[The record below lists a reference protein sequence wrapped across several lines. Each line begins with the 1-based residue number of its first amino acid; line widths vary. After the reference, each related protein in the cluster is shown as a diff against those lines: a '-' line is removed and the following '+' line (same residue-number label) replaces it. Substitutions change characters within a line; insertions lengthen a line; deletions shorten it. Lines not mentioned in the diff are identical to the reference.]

1 MSARWLVVLLA
12 AAVLVGTPL
21 AVEARPAQPISIAA
35 DDLAE
40 RIERSAAVPWSGLA
54 ETSGTLQVP
63 DSDSFANLAQ
73 LLGETNRLRVW
84 WIGPDHWRVDRI
96 RSTGETDLFRH
107 GAVSIRWV
115 FESETATITPVST
128 IRLPDASDL
137 LPPTLGRTLLQGS
150 RSDELASLPAR
161 RVAGVDAAGVRLT
174 PHDPATTLDHVDVW
188 AEPASGL
195 PLRVEVYGPENTRPV
210 LTTGLSDLDLAAPDP
225 STTVFSPAQQ
235 VTLVFEDSVDVAAAA
250 NASAPFDLPPTLAGL
265 ASRAGD
271 DPGAVGIYG
280 RGPTTMIALPLRRSV
295 AFPLRERLRE
305 STAARETATGTLASV
320 GPVNVLVTR
329 FGGRRSS
336 FLLAG
341 TVTADVLDRAVSEL
355 LGS

>member
-1 MSARWLVVLLA
+1 MGARWLVVLLA

-21 AVEARPAQPISIAA
+21 AVEARPAPPINIAA
-35 DDLAE
+35 DDLAG
-40 RIERSAAVPWSGLA
+40 RIERSAAVPWSGLV

-73 LLGETNRLRVW
+73 LLGETNQLRVW
-84 WIGPDHWRVDRI
+84 WSDPDNWRVDRI

-107 GAVSIRWV
+107 GGASIRWV
-115 FESETATITPVST
+115 FESETATITPVSK

-150 RSDELASLPAR
+150 RSDELTSLPAR

-174 PHDPATTLDHVDVW
+174 PRDPATTLDHVDVW
-188 AEPASGL
+188 AEPTTGL
-195 PLRVEVYGPENTRPV
+195 ALRVEAYGSESTRPV
-210 LTTGLSDLDLAAPDP
+210 LTTGMSDVDLAAPDP

-235 VTLVFEDSVDVAAAA
+235 VTLAYEDSVDVAAAA
-250 NASAPFDLPPTLAGL
+250 NASAPFDLPPTLGGL
-265 ASRAGD
+265 TSRSGD

-295 AFPLRERLRE
+295 AFPLRQRLRE
-305 STAARETATGTLASV
+305 SSAARETDTGTLASV

-329 FGGRRSS
+329 FRGGRSS

-355 LGS
+355 LAS